1 MFRSQ
6 DGDCGMEGVGGD
18 AVTRRG
24 LETGRGLAP
33 GTLLFLQVSAGYM
46 DVHFVKIH
54 QAMHF

>member
-1 MFRSQ
+1 MLGVRMVIVGWREWEVMQSL
-6 DGDCGMEGVGGD
+6 EGVW
-18 AVTRRG
+18 R
-24 LETGRGLAP
+24 RGLAP